1 MEPER
6 RLSVDGEPGL
16 LLVLQQQLKDTPGRL
31 SPLLRRQT
39 VRMGQEY
46 GSPLDRKAWGADEH
60 CAARGVHGRWGGR
73 SLGRP
78 WPARAGSPGSAQA
91 PHRQARWAG
100 VWAVGHGGRFKPRC
114 SLTPGLQ

>member
-46 GSPLDRKAWGADEH
+46 GSPLDRKAWGGRALCGTG
-60 CAARGVHGRWGGR
+60 CARALGGGPWGGPGPPV
-73 SLGRP
+73 LAA
-78 WPARAGSPGSAQA
+78 PAPRRLRTGKHVGQVSGLWATEAALNPAA
-91 PHRQARWAG
+91 P
-100 VWAVGHGGRFKPRC
+100 
-114 SLTPGLQ
+114 

>member
-60 CAARGVHGRWGGR
+60 CAARGVHGRWGG
-73 SLGRP
+73 GP
-78 WPARAGSPGSAQA
+78 WGGPGPPMLAAPAPRRLRTGKHVGQVSGLWATEAALNPAA
-91 PHRQARWAG
+91 P
-100 VWAVGHGGRFKPRC
+100 
-114 SLTPGLQ
+114 

>member
-46 GSPLDRKAWGADEH
+46 GSPLDRKAWGRTSTVRH
-60 CAARGVHGRWGGR
+60 GVCTGAGGGGPWGGPGPPV
-73 SLGRP
+73 LAA
-78 WPARAGSPGSAQA
+78 PAPRRLRTGKHVGQVSGLWATEAALNPAA
-91 PHRQARWAG
+91 P
-100 VWAVGHGGRFKPRC
+100 
-114 SLTPGLQ
+114 